1 MNIFDVFKGECGFS
15 VGVDG
20 ETERMCRHFKARWG
34 KQMNN
39 ALAQT
44 KACKKNFSVLTF
56 VFL

>member
-34 KQMNN
+34 K
-39 ALAQT
+39 
-44 KACKKNFSVLTF
+44 KNEQCSGTNEGL
-56 VFL
+56 